1 MRLEL
6 KDFQEEAVR
15 TLMKHVRNAR
25 HEARDGDAQA
35 IILSSPT
42 GSGKTVTITAL
53 MERILEGNESYE
65 ADPKAVFLWL
75 SDSPELNLQ
84 SRDKL
89 VSQSSVFRDNDL
101 IIVEPPFSRE
111 RFEPGKVYFLNT
123 QKMGKD
129 NLLTKTGDG
138 RDFTIWQTIE
148 NTAQTAA
155 DHFFLIIDEAHRG
168 MNLSAKEIKQTQT
181 IVQKFIF
188 GEPVVGLSP
197 IKIII
202 GISATPERF
211 VRILEGSTRTK
222 REYIVPP
229 SSVRESGLLKDRI
242 ILYCPKED
250 QPSDWTLLSEAAR
263 QWRCFC
269 REWRKYCKGQEI
281 LQIDPVLVIQVEDGS
296 EDKITRTD
304 LAKAVE
310 ILERESG
317 QFGLGA
323 LAHCFEIEGP
333 IASGGNQI
341 RKIEPSKIQQDSAVR
356 VVFFKMALSTGWD
369 CPRAEVMMS
378 FRKAKDH
385 TSIAQLVGR
394 MVRTPLARRV
404 EGNERLNE
412 VPLYLPHYD
421 PSGLKAIVDKLNDP
435 ENIPPT
441 EIVEGSQL
449 VTLTRHPKHTALFR
463 HLEALPSY
471 SVERIPKTSN
481 TRRLIK
487 LARQLT
493 FDEIAP
499 QAWNNAKSLVVR
511 ILIEEFERLKSDP
524 RFSHCCRENQDI
536 DISEV
541 RVEVGDWKVL
551 GDEKVTKIKTTPEN
565 IDDLFEICGRILGE
579 GLHHEF
585 WKTHLDRIAPQRA
598 KLELF
603 GILQNKSAGQRL
615 EEVTREHIDILFAR
629 YKDKIAA
636 LPSSKREEYNRIRR
650 RAKEPQTIEIMF
662 PETIEL
668 PFEEL
673 EWEHHL
679 YVDDKARFG
688 WNANSWETAVLRS
701 EMAKPDFIAWLRNF
715 PRKPWSFCV
724 PYVRGSEDCPLYPDF
739 LLFRRVK
746 GKIVVDILDPHDSG
760 LRDAVDKAI
769 GMVRFAEKHGDYF
782 GRIELIILGPK
793 DEIKRL
799 DVNRES
805 IREKV
810 KVVTSPAHLD
820 ALFKGQ
826 TS

>member
-1 MRLEL
+1 MRIEL

-15 TLMKHVRNAR
+15 ALLKHVRNAR
-25 HEARDGDAQA
+25 HEARDGDPQA

-42 GSGKTVTITAL
+42 GSGKTITITAL
-53 MERILEGNESYE
+53 MERILEGAESYD

-75 SDSPELNLQ
+75 SDSPELNSQ

-89 VSQSSVFRDNDL
+89 VAQSSVFRDNDL

-138 RDFTIWQTIE
+138 RDFSIWQTIE
-148 NTAQTAA
+148 NTAQTALG
-155 DHFFLIIDEAHRG
+155 HFFLIIDEAHRG

-188 GEPVVGLSP
+188 GDPIVGLSP
-197 IKIII
+197 VKIII

-211 VRILEGSTRTK
+211 ARVLEGSTRTK

-229 SSVRESGLLKDRI
+229 FAVRESGLLKDRI
-242 ILYCPKED
+242 VLYCPKED

-263 QWRCFC
+263 RWRRFC
-269 REWRKYCKGQEI
+269 SEWRKYCKDQGIPQV
-281 LQIDPVLVIQVEDGS
+281 DPVLVIQVEDGT
-296 EDKITRTD
+296 EGKITRTD

-310 ILERESG
+310 ILEREAG
-317 QFGLGA
+317 QFGLGS

-333 IASGGNQI
+333 VVCGGNQI
-341 RKIEPSKIQQDSAVR
+341 RKIEPSKIQQDAATR

-404 EGNERLNE
+404 EGNELLNG

-421 PSGLKAIVDKLNDP
+421 RTGLKVIVDKLNDP
-435 ENIPPT
+435 ESAPPT
-441 EIVEGSQL
+441 EVVEGSQL
-449 VTLTRHPKHTALFR
+449 VTLTRHPKHKALFR
-463 HLEALPSY
+463 RLAALPSY

-493 FDEIAP
+493 FDEIVP
-499 QAWNNAKSLVVR
+499 QAWDNAKSLV
-511 ILIEEFERLKSDP
+511 IKTLAKELKRLKSDP
-524 RFSHCCRENQDI
+524 RFSHCYRENQVI
-536 DISEV
+536 EISEV
-541 RVEVGDWKVL
+541 QVEVGDWKEL
-551 GDEKVTKIKTTPEN
+551 GDEKVAKVKTTPEN
-565 IDDLFEICGRILGE
+565 IDDLFEICGRMLGE
-579 GLHHEF
+579 GLHQEF
-585 WKTHLDRIAPQRA
+585 WKTHLDRVAPQRA

-603 GILQNKSAGQRL
+603 GILQDKAARQRL
-615 EEVTREHIDILFAR
+615 EEVAQERIAILFDL

-650 RAKEPQTIEIMF
+650 RAKEPQTIDIMF
-662 PETIEL
+662 PETLEL
-668 PFEEL
+668 PYEEPA
-673 EWEHHL
+673 WDHHL
-679 YVDDKARFG
+679 YVDDKAHFG
-688 WNANSWETAVLRS
+688 WNANSWETEVLRS
-701 EMAKPDFIAWLRNF
+701 EMAKTGFVAWLRNY

-724 PYVRGSEDCPLYPDF
+724 PYVRGGEDRPLYPD
-739 LLFRRVK
+739 LLIFRRVK
-746 GKIVVDILDPHDSG
+746 GKVVVDILDPHDSG

-769 GMVRFAEKHGDYF
+769 GLARFAEKHGDYF

-793 DEIKRL
+793 NDIKLL
-799 DVNRES
+799 DVNREA

-820 ALFKGQ
+820 ALFTGQ